1 MHTAAHPREL
11 LTVEQVARRLS
22 VSADTVRRRI
32 RSGEIPAV
40 RLGSSERHPLRV
52 SSIALEQWL
61 HGEPEEAA

>member
-1 MHTAAHPREL
+1 
-11 LTVEQVARRLS
+11 VARRLS